1 MDYTIDSLF
10 ELIESSGLEFVGFS
24 NPHIWDLERL
34 LGDSEDLLNRAKQ
47 LPRRD
52 QYRLIEL
59 IDPEITHFE
68 WFLAKPPL
76 PRSDWSKE

>member
-59 IDPEITHFE
+59 IDPRNPPISNG
-68 WFLAKPPL
+68 FLAKPAPPPL
-76 PRSDWSKE
+76 